1 MITSSVFTLSDTT
14 ATKVVAA
21 STLPQEVHLHNMTK
35 SSNEYVHIGKA
46 DVTTTNSIHID
57 PGESITLQLM
67 PNDDLYAVSD
77 PDGLVI
83 GVLTI
88 RQN

>member
-1 MITSSVFTLSDTT
+1 MITNAVYTLSNVT

-21 STLPQEVHLHNMTK
+21 STLPQEVHLHNQTK
-35 SSNEYVHIGKA
+35 SSNNYIFLG
-46 DVTTTNSIHID
+46 NSSVSTANSMHID
-57 PGESITLQLM
+57 PGQTIRLQLM
-67 PNDDLYAVSD
+67 PNDDLWAVSD

>member
-1 MITSSVFTLSDTT
+1 MITSAVYTLSNAT
-14 ATKVVAA
+14 ATKVVAP

-35 SSNEYVHIGKA
+35 SSNEYIHIGNSSVSTA
-46 DVTTTNSIHID
+46 NSIHID
-57 PGESITLQLM
+57 PGESIQLQLM
-67 PNDDLYAVSD
+67 PNDDLWAVSD

-83 GVLTI
+83 GVLTV